1 MPCNHKDACSDSRKL
16 CDQLFEALN
25 QKPIGVERKQGGH
38 YCDLWAGRT
47 FAYISHSKRTGH
59 LNIWFLG
66 SEDEAKEF
74 EGLKVKPRSETAG
87 TWNDWGGSFTAS
99 DVQQVTQAARL
110 LHRVSYPL
118 PTNAKS

>member
-25 QKPIGVERKQGGH
+25 QKLIGVYRKQSGH
-38 YCDLWAGRT
+38 YCDLCAGRK
-47 FAYISHSKRTGH
+47 FAYISHSKRRAH

-66 SEDEAKEF
+66 SANEAMRF
-74 EGLKVKPRSETAG
+74 GGLKVKPRSETAG

-99 DVQQVTQAARL
+99 DVQQVKQAARL
-110 LHRVSYPL
+110 LCKISCPM
-118 PTNAKS
+118 PDSGES